1 MIFFHYSWFTVFCQ
15 FSTVQQIDPVL
26 FICGGAFD
34 GIEKIVENRI
44 GKKTMGFGAEMH
56 SKTERANEEIMSQV
70 RPEDLLKFGLI
81 PEFVGRLPV
90 LVTLNSLDEEALKR
104 ILTEPK
110 NALVRQYSKLLSFDN
125 VELEFTEGA
134 LSAIAQLALKRK
146 SGARGLRAII
156 EGVMT
161 DTMYEL
167 PSLEGVRRCIITEDA
182 VNGLAKPTL
191 VSADPE
197 PMELSA
203 PESEVCD
210 SKPSA

>member
-1 MIFFHYSWFTVFCQ
+1 
-15 FSTVQQIDPVL
+15 
-26 FICGGAFD
+26 
-34 GIEKIVENRI
+34 
-44 GKKTMGFGAEMH
+44 
-56 SKTERANEEIMSQV
+56 MSQV

-81 PEFVGRLPV
+81 PEFIGRLPV
-90 LVTLNSLDEEALKR
+90 LVTLNSLDEEALMR

-134 LSAIAQLALKRK
+134 LRAIAQQALKRK

-167 PSLEGVRRCIITEDA
+167 PSLEGVKKCIITEDA
-182 VNGLAKPTL
+182 VLNNAKPVL
-191 VSADPE
+191 ISAQPDPT
-197 PMELSA
+197 ELPQPALDA
-203 PESEVCD
+203 PQ